1 MTCIEDES
9 GQGPTTSHEDGS
21 LQGLTYIPALS
32 ANYLPAFMIPLAP
45 ILLLSPPESC
55 ISHISIILSGSKSL
69 LQTGNL
75 RQAYC
80 YHKSVKHRALV

>member
-1 MTCIEDES
+1 MHRRPVWARP
-9 GQGPTTSHEDGS
+9 PTTHEDGS

-32 ANYLPAFMIPLAP
+32 ANHLPAFMIPLAP

-55 ISHISIILSGSKSL
+55 ISHTSIVLFGVKCL

-80 YHKSVKHRALV
+80 DHESVKHRALV

>member
-1 MTCIEDES
+1 MHRRPVWARP
-9 GQGPTTSHEDGS
+9 PTTHEDGS

-32 ANYLPAFMIPLAP
+32 ANHLPAFMIPLAP

-55 ISHISIILSGSKSL
+55 ISHTSIVLFGVKSL

-80 YHKSVKHRALV
+80 DHESVKHRALV